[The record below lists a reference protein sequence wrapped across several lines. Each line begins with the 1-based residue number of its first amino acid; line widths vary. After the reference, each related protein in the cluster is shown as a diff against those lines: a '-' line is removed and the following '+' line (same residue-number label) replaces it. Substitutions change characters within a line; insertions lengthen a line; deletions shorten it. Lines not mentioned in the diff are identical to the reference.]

1 MIHPEKM
8 TATIDG
14 DFVLFLIGMRFN
26 QPWKVHQWL
35 PVVRSMGRMQKH
47 HMNPAKAVQAHQDLQ
62 AKRSVAVH
70 WGTFALTDEA
80 LDQPPKDLALARAD
94 KGLNDTD
101 FALFKIGETRAVPAC
116 NAPLIALSVPAPLA
130 AIATSAAP

>member
-1 MIHPEKM
+1 
-8 TATIDG
+8 
-14 DFVLFLIGMRFN
+14 VLFLIGMRFN

-47 HMNPAKAVQAHQDLQ
+47 HMNPAEAVQAHQDLQ

-80 LDQPPKDLALARAD
+80 LDQPPKELALARAD

-101 FALFKIGETRAVPAC
+101 FALFKIGETRTVPARS
-116 NAPLIALSVPAPLA
+116 APLIALSMPGQLSAT
-130 AIATSAAP
+130 ATSSAP